1 LKKVT
6 FVRPTTDP
14 VKNLELK
21 KQAVSKAVEY
31 KDLLTNTMYEKKKEL
46 ALYRLKARAKWG
58 QRLKNLNIDDT
69 NIMITTTSDGVVLEE
84 GESVKPTVFTEVK
97 ETSVKN
103 KDGTIT
109 TTVIK
114 GNTKTTSVTSK
125 EGRVTKTTET
135 LT

>member
-1 LKKVT
+1 MKKVT

-31 KDLLTNTMYEKKKEL
+31 KDQLTNTMYEKKKEL
-46 ALYRLKARAKWG
+46 TLYSKKARARWG

>member
-1 LKKVT
+1 
-6 FVRPTTDP
+6 
-14 VKNLELK
+14 
-21 KQAVSKAVEY
+21 
-31 KDLLTNTMYEKKKEL
+31 MYEKKKEL